1 METTDNTL
9 LEMQQQMQLLKEKLD
24 SQEIVN
30 DKMLWNAAL
39 EKFLSNSF
47 VYCFLLLWGLIHI
60 LRYI

>member
-1 METTDNTL
+1 METTDKTI

-39 EKFLSNSF
+39 ELVVLVIGEIEFSN
-47 VYCFLLLWGLIHI
+47 LL
-60 LRYI
+60 